1 MKNCRAEPDDAAT
14 ADFAAE
20 SLRPGPPA
28 HSPGLNPI
36 DDVGAVDTVGRQI
49 DALGGEMPKRR
60 TAVFID
66 CSNVAQVKPDRF
78 SSGKSLNTAGFD
90 RLDSFA

>member
-1 MKNCRAEPDDAAT
+1 MMNCRAEPDDDAS

-20 SLRPGPPA
+20 SLRPAPLA

-60 TAVFID
+60 TAVFVD
-66 CSNVAQVKPDRF
+66 CRNVSQVKPDR
-78 SSGKSLNTAGFD
+78 SSPRKSLHTAGFD
-90 RLDSFA
+90 WLDSFA

>member
-1 MKNCRAEPDDAAT
+1 MENCRAEPDDDAS

-20 SLRPGPPA
+20 SLRPAPLA
-28 HSPGLNPI
+28 SSSGLNPI

-49 DALGGEMPKRR
+49 NALGGKMPKRR
-60 TAVFID
+60 TAVFVD
-66 CSNVAQVKPDRF
+66 CSNVSQVKPHRF
-78 SSGKSLNTAGFD
+78 SPQKSLYTAAFD